1 MRINILGGGPG
12 GLYFALLMK
21 KHDPSHDIHLYER
34 GPRHAT
40 WGFGVVFSD
49 DTMSGFLEYDAPS
62 FQKIVDSFAYWDQIR
77 TIIETDDGDKNILS
91 GGHGFAGMS
100 RIKLLNIFHDR
111 CDELGVNL
119 HFETD
124 VTDVNELLDADLV
137 VAADGITSLLR
148 EKYKK
153 ELGTTIDM
161 RPNRFC
167 WLGTSK
173 PLDAFTFIFRET
185 EHGWFWVHAYQFEEG
200 KATWLVETTD
210 ETWRKAGLDTMSE
223 EDSKACMERIFETD
237 LDGHPLLTNRS
248 VWRTFPVVKN
258 AKWHHD
264 NVIVIGDCAHTAHF
278 SIGSGTKM
286 AMEDGIALFEAF
298 KKHKTVE
305 ATLPAYDAAR
315 REVTEILQHTADV
328 SLKWYEHADRYLDQ
342 FDPEQ
347 VEFSMI
353 TRSKKI
359 TYDNLALRDQSYIDG
374 IAEWFAKYN
383 AKVTGLEIAKTEDRP
398 APPALQPFKIGDMV
412 VPNRVTLSPMCQYC
426 ATDGDIDDWH
436 LVHYGG
442 RAIGGVGLIL
452 TEMICISELARITPG
467 CAGLYTDKQTKGWK
481 RVVDFAHQHGQGKI
495 CAQLGHAGRK
505 GATRL
510 PKHGMDQPLEDGAW
524 DIISA
529 SPIPY
534 LDHSVVPREATRA
547 DMDQVL
553 EDYKTAVRNAN
564 VAGFD
569 MIEVHMAHGYLLSSF
584 ISPVTNVREDEYG
597 GDIQARMKFP
607 LECLNAAREVWPSDK
622 PISVRISASDWT
634 EDGLS
639 EADMLEVA
647 RLVKANGADVINVS
661 TGQVTKAEKPLYGRM
676 FQAPFADQVR
686 NEVSV
691 PTIVAGNISTMD
703 QANTLVAAGRTDFVA
718 FARPLLTNPNM
729 VLQDA
734 ARYGHS
740 DQHWPEQYTSGKFQ
754 AGLLAQRQN
763 DEMRELRINAK
774 PPSPSDALAL
784 ALGRKELS

>member
-1 MRINILGGGPG
+1 MKIKILGGGPG
-12 GLYFALLMK
+12 GLYFAMLMK
-21 KHDPSHDIHLYER
+21 KHDPSHEIHLYER
-34 GPRHAT
+34 GPRNAT

-49 DTMSGFLEYDAPS
+49 DTMGGFLEYDAPS
-62 FQKIVDSFAYWDQIR
+62 FQKIVDSFAYWDKIR
-77 TIIETDDGDKNILS
+77 TVIETDDGDRNIVS

-100 RIKLLNIFHDR
+100 RLKLLNIFHDR

-124 VTDVNELLDADLV
+124 ITDVSELLDADLV

-148 EKYKK
+148 EKFKDQF
-153 ELGTTIDM
+153 GTTIDM

-167 WLGTSK
+167 WLGTAK

-210 ETWRKAGLDTMSE
+210 PTWRKAGLDQMSE
-223 EDSKACMERIFETD
+223 EDSRVYMEKIFEPD
-237 LDGHPLLTNRS
+237 LDGHPLLSNRS

-264 NVIVIGDCAHTAHF
+264 NVIIIGDCAHTAHF

-286 AMEDGIALFEAF
+286 AMEDGIALFESF
-298 KKHKTVE
+298 KEHKTV
-305 ATLPAYDAAR
+305 ASTLPAYDAAR

-328 SLKWYEHADRYLDQ
+328 SLKWYEHAERYLTK

-347 VEFSMI
+347 IEFSMI

-359 TYDNLALRDQSYIDG
+359 TYDNLALRDQRYIDG
-374 IAEWFAKYN
+374 VTKWFAKTN
-383 AKVTGLEIAKTEDRP
+383 ALATGLEIVSSDGRP
-398 APPALQPFKIGDMV
+398 APPAFQPFKIGEMV
-412 VPNRVTLSPMCQYC
+412 VPNRITLSPMCQYC
-426 ATDGDIDDWH
+426 ANDGDISDWH
-436 LVHYGG
+436 LVHYGS

-452 TEMICISELARITPG
+452 TEMICISKLARITPG
-467 CAGLYTDKQTKGWK
+467 CAGLYTDKQASDWK
-481 RVVDFAHQHGQGKI
+481 RIVDFTHANGLGKI
-495 CAQLGHAGRK
+495 GAQLGHAGRK

-510 PKHGMDQPLEDGAW
+510 PKDGMDQPLEEGAW

-534 LDHSVVPREATRA
+534 LEHSVVPREATRG
-547 DMDQVL
+547 DMDQIIA
-553 EDYKTAVRNAN
+553 DYCAAVANAE

-569 MIEVHMAHGYLLSSF
+569 MIEVHMAHGYILSSF
-584 ISPVTNVREDEYG
+584 ISPVTNIRVDEYG
-597 GDIQARMKFP
+597 GDIRARMKFP
-607 LECLNAAREVWPSDK
+607 LECLQAARDAWPKNK
-622 PISVRISASDWT
+622 PISVRISASDWVA
-634 EDGLS
+634 DGLT
-639 EADMLEVA
+639 EEDMLEVA
-647 RLVKANGADVINVS
+647 GLLKVGGADVINVS
-661 TGQVTKAEKPLYGRM
+661 TGQVTKAEQPFYGRM

-686 NEVSV
+686 NEIGI
-691 PTIVAGNISTMD
+691 PTIVAGNISSID

-729 VLQDA
+729 VLQEA

-740 DQHWPEQYTSGKFQ
+740 EQCWPEQYTSGKFQ
-754 AGLLAQRQN
+754 AGVLAAREN

-774 PPSPSDALAL
+774 PPSPNDALAL
-784 ALGRKELS
+784 ALGRRELS

>member
-34 GPRHAT
+34 GPRNAT

-49 DTMSGFLEYDAPS
+49 DTMGGFLEYDAPS
-62 FQKIVDSFAYWDQIR
+62 FQRIVDSFAYWDQIC
-77 TIIETDDGDKNILS
+77 TVIETDQGDAKIVS

-100 RIKLLNIFHDR
+100 RLKLLNIFHDR
-111 CDELGVNL
+111 CDELGVNI

-124 VTDVNELLDADLV
+124 VTNVKKLLDADLV

-148 EKYKK
+148 EEFK
-153 ELGTTIDM
+153 EDLGTTIDM

-173 PLDAFTFIFRET
+173 PLDAFTFIFRQT
-185 EHGWFWVHAYQFEEG
+185 KHGWFWVHAYQFEQG
-200 KATWLVETTD
+200 MATWLVETTE
-210 ETWRKAGLDTMSE
+210 ETWKKAGLDTMSE
-223 EDSKACMERIFETD
+223 EDSKAYMEEIFEQD

-258 AKWHHD
+258 AKWHH
-264 NVIVIGDCAHTAHF
+264 NNLIIIGDCAHTAHF

-286 AMEDGIALFEAF
+286 AMEDSITLFEAF
-298 KKHKTVE
+298 KEHKTVE

-315 REVTEILQHTADV
+315 REETEILQHTADV
-328 SLKWYEHADRYLDQ
+328 SLKWFENAERYLNR
-342 FDPEQ
+342 FAPEQ
-347 VEFSMI
+347 IEFSMI

-359 TYDNLALRDQSYIDG
+359 TYDNLALRDQGYIDG
-374 IAEWFAKYN
+374 ITEWFAKEN
-383 AKVTGLEIAKTEDRP
+383 SRVTGLELVKSNSRI
-398 APPALQPFKIGDMV
+398 APPVLQPFIIGDMI

-426 ATDGDIDDWH
+426 ANDGDINDWH

-442 RAIGGVGLIL
+442 RSIGGVGLIL
-452 TEMICISELARITPG
+452 TEMICVSELARITPG
-467 CAGLYTDKQTKGWK
+467 CAGLYTDKQTKDWARIVK
-481 RVVDFAHQHGQGKI
+481 FVHQNGQGKI

-510 PKHGMDQPLEDGAW
+510 PKHGMDQPLETGAW
-524 DIISA
+524 EIISA

-534 LDHSVVPREATRA
+534 LDHSVVPREATRI
-547 DMDQVL
+547 DMDQVIQ
-553 EDYKTAVRNAN
+553 DHVIAARNAHA
-564 VAGFD
+564 AGFD

-584 ISPVTNVREDEYG
+584 ISPVTNIRSDSYG
-597 GDIQARMKFP
+597 GDINARMKFP
-607 LECLNAAREVWPSDK
+607 LECLTEIRQAWPKDK

-634 EDGLS
+634 ADGLS

-647 RLVKANGADVINVS
+647 RLLKANGADVINVS
-661 TGQVTKAEKPLYGRM
+661 TGQVTKKEQPMYGRM

-686 NEVSV
+686 NEIGI
-691 PTIVAGNISTMD
+691 PTIVAGNISTID
-703 QANTLVAAGRTDFVA
+703 QANTLVAAGRTDMVA

-729 VLQDA
+729 VLQEA
-734 ARYGHS
+734 ARYGHNE
-740 DQHWPEQYTSGKFQ
+740 QAWPEQYASGKFQ
-754 AGLLAQRQN
+754 AELLAERHN
-763 DEMRELRINAK
+763 GEMRELRINAK